1 MRADRTFTSA
11 PHAAAKRRA
20 VAFAALAIL
29 AVLAYMFV
37 GLLQARQEN
46 RTHALRLADNLSAL
60 LATHLEE
67 LFGTVAS
74 QVDLAADRV
83 RDAQSAAEA
92 RALLRRSSFH
102 SPIVA
107 GMAVYDQSGQLLH
120 TVGRRGPVQAV
131 TREPIDLGIKVE
143 TVSSGDLLPV
153 WKARFDRSGARLGS
167 IVAFIDV
174 LELRRLVGSLNIGG
188 MGSAAIW
195 RNDAVLL
202 VRSPHAPEAV
212 GRSFPGGPAWTALHH
227 GGAPY
232 AVTSISPIDGE
243 GRLHAVTRLS
253 SVPIAVSVGLSEG
266 DHLISWWS
274 RAAETA
280 VITLAVALI
289 IALLGLTLLRRISAQ
304 EAAELALRASDRRL
318 SEALEGVRDAV
329 WEWHLANGEFFL
341 SSVWDRIVG
350 RSEQRPIRADA
361 IRTLIHPADLST
373 VRARMRAHL
382 DGETPAFEVT
392 NRIRH
397 TSGDWIWIQ
406 IRGRAMRDE
415 AGRVLRVVGTLSDVS
430 ERISTEQR
438 LAASEQRLRD
448 IVAAMADWAWETD
461 RDRRIVWMSDSVE
474 RVIGVSADW
483 HIGKRWSQFDIVA
496 GDATAREALE
506 EAISARRPFRD
517 IEYARRTPRGVRW
530 IQTNAVPKFDENG
543 DFSGYRGTARDI
555 TDLRSAQRLLR
566 DALENMPAGVILFD
580 ADDRLVLS
588 SEKNKSLLPGHPD
601 LHREGVTFEEVIR
614 TSVERG
620 LLPDAKQDPERW
632 IKARLDRHRA
642 ANGAILVRY
651 EDRIIEVFE
660 HRTHDGGCLMLR
672 FDVTERERLG
682 ERLRQAKDAAE
693 AANTAKSQFLANMS
707 HELRTPL
714 NAIIGFSQLLESEL
728 LGPLGN
734 ERYREYAGDIRDSGE
749 HLLTIISDILDL
761 SRVEAGRMVLEP
773 METDI
778 VDLLR
783 TGERWENERA
793 QLEGVEL
800 RLDVPECGL
809 RWTVD
814 PTRLKQAIV
823 NLVSNAVKFTPR
835 GGTVTLAAAEEG
847 GHLVLRVTDTGVG
860 MTATQLHQALQPF
873 GQVQNAMSR
882 KHAGTGLGLP
892 LTKALVELHGGTLE
906 IDSRTGQGTTVKAS
920 IPAPRARKRQVREAA
935 A

>member
-1 MRADRTFTSA
+1 
-11 PHAAAKRRA
+11 
-20 VAFAALAIL
+20 VAIL
-29 AVLAYMFV
+29 AVLAYMFL

-46 RTHALRLADNLSAL
+46 RTHALRLANNLSAL

-74 QVDLAADRV
+74 QLDLAADRV
-83 RDAQSAAEA
+83 RDASSPTEA

-102 SPIVA
+102 SAIIA
-107 GMAVYDQSGQLLH
+107 GMAVYDQSGRLVH
-120 TVGRRGPVQAV
+120 TVGRLGPALAV
-131 TREPIDLGIKVE
+131 AHEAIDVGLRVEP
-143 TVSSGDLLPV
+143 VSAGDLLPV

-174 LELRRLVGSLNIGG
+174 LELRRLIGSLNIGR

-202 VRSPHAPEAV
+202 VRSPHAPDAI
-212 GRSFPGGPAWTALHH
+212 GRTFPGGPAWTVLHR
-227 GGAPY
+227 GDKAKAGSA
-232 AVTSISPIDGE
+232 ISPIDGQ
-243 GRLHAVTRLS
+243 GRLQAVTRLAN
-253 SVPIAVSVGLSEG
+253 VPIAVSVGLSEG
-266 DHLISWWS
+266 DHLVSWWS

-289 IALLGLTLLRRISAQ
+289 IALLGVTLLRRISAQ
-304 EAAELALRASDRRL
+304 EAAELALRASERRL
-318 SEALEGVRDAV
+318 SEALEGARDAV
-329 WEWHLANGEFFL
+329 WEWDPASGEFFL
-341 SSVWDRIVG
+341 SSVWDRIIG
-350 RSEQRPIRADA
+350 RTQPRPIRGDA
-361 IRTLIHPADLST
+361 LRVLIHPADLAM
-373 VRARMRAHL
+373 VRGRMRDHL
-382 DGETPAFEVT
+382 DGVTQAFEATHRVQ
-392 NRIRH
+392 H
-397 TSGDWIWIQ
+397 ASGDWIWIQ
-406 IRGRAMRDE
+406 VRGRAMRDE
-415 AGRVLRVVGTLSDVS
+415 AGRVLRVVGTASDVT
-430 ERISTEQR
+430 ERVSTEHR

-461 RDRRIVWMSDSVE
+461 RDHQIIWISDSVE

-483 HIGKRWSQFDIVA
+483 HIGKRWSQFDIV
-496 GDATAREALE
+496 GMDLEARETLN
-506 EAISARRPFRD
+506 EAATSYRPFRD

-530 IQTNAVPKFDENG
+530 IQSNAVPKFDENG
-543 DFSGYRGTARDI
+543 EFAGYRGTGRDV

-566 DALENMPAGVILFD
+566 DALETMPAGVVLFD

-620 LLPDAKQDPERW
+620 LLPDAMQDPELW

-642 ANGAILVRY
+642 ANGAILVHY
-651 EDRIIEVFE
+651 EDRVLEVFE

-778 VDLLR
+778 VELLR
-783 TGERWENERA
+783 TGERWEKERA
-793 QLEGVEL
+793 RLEGVEL
-800 RLDVPECGL
+800 RLDVPEDGL

-835 GGTVTLAAAEEG
+835 GGTVTLAAAQEG
-847 GHLVLRVTDTGVG
+847 GCLVLRVTDTGVG

-906 IDSRTGQGTTVKAS
+906 IDSRTGQGTVVQAS
-920 IPAPRARKRQVREAA
+920 IPARHAQTRQVSEAA

>member
-1 MRADRTFTSA
+1 MQPDRAWNSA

-20 VAFAALAIL
+20 IGFAGVAIL
-29 AVLAYMFV
+29 AVLGYMFV

-46 RTHALRLADNLSAL
+46 RTHALRLAHNLSAL
-60 LATHLEE
+60 LATHLQE
-67 LFGTVAS
+67 LFGVVAS
-74 QVDLAADRV
+74 QLDLAADGV
-83 RDAQSAAEA
+83 RDASSATEA
-92 RALLRRSSFH
+92 RAILRRSSFH
-102 SPIVA
+102 SPIIA
-107 GMAVYDQSGQLLH
+107 GMAVYDRSGRLLH
-120 TVGRRGPVQAV
+120 TVGRRGPLLAV
-131 TREPIDLGIKVE
+131 TDEPIDLGIKVE
-143 TVSSGDLLPV
+143 PVSPGDLLSL
-153 WKARFDRSGARLGS
+153 WKARFDRSGVRLGA

-174 LELRRLVGSLNIGG
+174 LELRRLIGSLNIGG

-202 VRSPHAPEAV
+202 VRSPHDPSAI
-212 GRSFPGGPAWTALHH
+212 GRTFPGGPAWTALHH
-227 GGAPY
+227 GSTPTA
-232 AVTSISPIDGE
+232 ATRISPIDGE
-243 GRLHAVTRLS
+243 GRMHAIARLAN
-253 SVPIAVSVGLSEG
+253 VPIAVSVGLSEG

-274 RAAETA
+274 RALETA

-289 IALLGLTLLRRISAQ
+289 IALLGVTLLRRISAQ
-304 EAAELALRASDRRL
+304 EAAELALRASERRL

-329 WEWHLANGEFFL
+329 WEWDLATGEFFL

-350 RSEQRPIRADA
+350 RSEPRPIRAEA
-361 IRTLIHPADLST
+361 LRALVHPADLAM
-373 VRARMRAHL
+373 VRARMRDHVQGHT
-382 DGETPAFEVT
+382 DAFEATHRV
-392 NRIRH
+392 RH
-397 TSGDWIWIQ
+397 ASGDWIWVQ
-406 IRGRAMRDE
+406 VRGRAMRDE

-430 ERISTEQR
+430 ERVSTEQR

-448 IVAAMADWAWETD
+448 IVTAMADWAWETD
-461 RDRRIVWMSDSVE
+461 RTHRIVWMSDSVE
-474 RVIGVSADW
+474 RVIGVAADW
-483 HIGKRWSQFDIVA
+483 HIGKRWREFDIVA
-496 GDATAREALE
+496 IDAKAREALE
-506 EAISARRPFRD
+506 EAISSRRPFRD

-530 IQTNAVPKFDENG
+530 IQGSAVPKFDENG
-543 DFSGYRGTARDI
+543 EFAGYRGTGRDV

-566 DALENMPAGVILFD
+566 DALETMPAGVVLFD

-614 TSVERG
+614 LSVARG
-620 LLPDAKQDPERW
+620 LLPDAMQDPERW

-642 ANGAILVRY
+642 ANGAILVHY
-651 EDRIIEVFE
+651 EDRVLEVFE

-773 METDI
+773 VDTDI
-778 VDLLR
+778 VELLR

-793 QLEGVEL
+793 TLEGVEL
-800 RLDVPECGL
+800 RLDVPERGL
-809 RWTVD
+809 RWKVD

-835 GGTVTLAAAEEG
+835 GGIVTLSAAEEG
-847 GHLVLRVTDTGVG
+847 GRLVLRVTDTGVG
-860 MTATQLHQALQPF
+860 MTAAQVHQALQPF

-906 IDSRTGQGTTVKAS
+906 IDSRTGQGTVVEAS
-920 IPAPRARKRQVREAA
+920 IPARSAQKRQVSEAA